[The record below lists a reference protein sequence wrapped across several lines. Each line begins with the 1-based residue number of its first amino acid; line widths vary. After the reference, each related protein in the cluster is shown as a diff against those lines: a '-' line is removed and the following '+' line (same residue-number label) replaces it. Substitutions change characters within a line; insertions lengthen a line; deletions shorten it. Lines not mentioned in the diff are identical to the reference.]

1 VRRNMT
7 DKGVAALKPRAQR
20 YAVTDPELRGH
31 WIRVQPTGAK
41 SYWAVTRNPQG
52 RQVWTHIGAADTM
65 PIDGARDV
73 ARGILSRVRAGL
85 PAVEPKAETFGEVVA
100 NWLKRHVEANGL
112 RSAPEITRLLNVHV
126 LPVWRGREFTS
137 IRRSDVAALLDAVE
151 DKHSARQADYVLN
164 VVRSIMFWYASRN
177 DDYIPPIVRGMKRQ
191 KAASRARV
199 LDDAELRAI
208 WQAAE
213 SNGTFG
219 AIVRMCLLTAQRS
232 RKVAAMKR
240 PDFSDEEGAWSVPKE
255 PREKDTGG
263 TLVLPKVALD
273 IIRAQPQLATNPHVF
288 AGRGDGPYRGFSAG
302 KATLDAKLPSGTPGW
317 TIHDLR
323 RTARSLMSRAG
334 VSSEHAERVLG
345 HAIGGVEGIYDR
357 HHYRDE
363 KADALRRLAAL
374 IDAIVHPRAAAVLP
388 MKRGKRDDE
397 TARSGRRRGAGVRP

>member
-1 VRRNMT
+1 MRRTMT

-20 YAVTDPELRGH
+20 YALTDPELRGH
-31 WIRVQPTGAK
+31 WIRVQPSGSK

-52 RQVWTHIGAADTM
+52 RQIWTHIGAADAM
-65 PIDGARDV
+65 PINDARDV
-73 ARGILSRVRAGL
+73 ARGMLSRVRAGL
-85 PAVEPKAETFGEVVA
+85 PAVDAKAETFGAVVD
-100 NWLKRHVEANGL
+100 NWRKRHVEANDL
-112 RSAPEITRLLNVHV
+112 RSAPEINRLLNVHV
-126 LPVWRGREFTS
+126 LPIWGNREFTS
-137 IRRSDVAALLDAVE
+137 IRRSDVAALLDTVE

-191 KAASRARV
+191 KTATRARV
-199 LDDAELRAI
+199 LDDAEIRTI
-208 WQAAE
+208 WKQAEA
-213 SNGTFG
+213 NGTFG

-232 RKVAAMKR
+232 RKVAAMKWA
-240 PDFSDEEGAWSVPKE
+240 DFSDEEGAWSVPKE

-263 TLVLPKVALD
+263 TLVLPDMALA
-273 IIRAQPQLATNPHVF
+273 IVRAQPQLVSNSHVF
-288 AGRGDGPYRGFSAG
+288 AGRGDGPYAGFSAG
-302 KATLDAKLPSGTPGW
+302 KMALDAKLPKDTPRW

-334 VSSEHAERVLG
+334 VSSEHAERVMG

-374 IDAIVHPRAAAVLP
+374 IDAIVHPHSADVLP
-388 MKRGKRDDE
+388 MKRGGKQR
-397 TARSGRRRGAGVRP
+397 